1 VLVAGSLLL
10 NQNSAPN
17 RMTSSQNCKP
27 ISTIELSYYSDS
39 IKTTR
44 NEVQWVNDY
53 NLEVRDKLI
62 PLLQDD
68 QKTIKWLNDNTQAV

>member
-1 VLVAGSLLL
+1 MSPIQSSFIARDLLT
-10 NQNSAPN
+10 P
-17 RMTSSQNCKP
+17 
-27 ISTIELSYYSDS
+27 E
-39 IKTTR
+39 
-44 NEVQWVNDY
+44 EVQWVNDY